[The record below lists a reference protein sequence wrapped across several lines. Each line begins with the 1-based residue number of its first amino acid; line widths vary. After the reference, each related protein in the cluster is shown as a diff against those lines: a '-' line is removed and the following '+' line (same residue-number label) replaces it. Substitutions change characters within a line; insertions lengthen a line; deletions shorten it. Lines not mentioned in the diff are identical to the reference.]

1 MYDVIVVGGGP
12 AGMSAS
18 IYTARKK
25 LKTLLLTE
33 EFGGQAA
40 KSGEVENYLGF
51 KKLSGAE
58 LTSKFQEHIETI
70 GVETKTA
77 AVESIN
83 KLEKGPPAGEAG
95 FEVKSKDETFQAKSI
110 IITSGKVP
118 RPLNIP
124 GEKEF
129 LGKGISYCAT
139 CDGPL
144 FSNKTVAV
152 IGGGNSALDAAIEL
166 EKHAAKVYI
175 LNLNP
180 DFQGDEIRKD
190 HVRESKKIGT
200 ISEAEITEVNGDQ
213 VLKGLKYKNLKS
225 NEIKKLTVDGI
236 FVEIGW
242 TPATEPVK
250 DLVDLDLNDLKEIK
264 IDGDNQT
271 SIPGI
276 FAAGDVTSIKEKQI
290 IIAAGE
296 GAKAALA
303 AWKYLVTNKL
313 LN

>member
-1 MYDVIVVGGGP
+1 MYDCIIIGAGP
-12 AGMSAS
+12 AGMSAA
-18 IYTARKK
+18 IYAARKK

-40 KSGEVENYLGF
+40 KSAEVDNYLGF
-51 KKLSGAE
+51 TKISGAE
-58 LTSKFQEHIETI
+58 LVAKFHEHVDSI

-77 AVESIN
+77 TVESVT
-83 KLEKGPPAGEAG
+83 KQEKF
-95 FEVKSKDETFQAKSI
+95 FEVKTKEETFQVKVI

-144 FSNKTVAV
+144 FNDKTVTV

-166 EKHAAKVYI
+166 EKHASKVYI
-175 LNLNP
+175 LNINE

-190 HVRESKKIGT
+190 HVKASKKIEILSQAQI
-200 ISEAEITEVNGDQ
+200 ISVGGDQ
-213 VLKGLKYKNLKS
+213 VLENLKYKDLKS
-225 NEIKKLTVDGI
+225 AETKDLAVDGI

-242 TPATEPVK
+242 TPATKFVK
-250 DLVDLDLNDLKEIK
+250 DIKLNNLKEIE
-264 IDGDNQT
+264 IDSVNKT
-271 SIPGI
+271 SIDGI
-276 FAAGDVTSIKEKQI
+276 FAAGDVTNIKDKQV

-296 GAKAALA
+296 GAKAALS
-303 AWKYLVTNKL
+303 AWEYIITKK
-313 LN
+313 

>member
-1 MYDVIVVGGGP
+1 MYDVIIIGAGP
-12 AGMSAS
+12 AGMSAG

-33 EFGGQAA
+33 DFGGQAA
-40 KSGEVENYLGF
+40 KSAEVENYLGF
-51 KKLSGAE
+51 TKLSGAE
-58 LTSKFQEHIETI
+58 LIGKFQEHIEAI

-77 AVESIN
+77 AVESVAKQDN
-83 KLEKGPPAGEAG
+83 GLPAGEAG
-95 FEVKSKDETFQAKSI
+95 FEVKIKEETFQAKSI
-110 IITSGKVP
+110 IIASGKVP

-144 FSNKTVAV
+144 FKEKTVAV

-166 EKHAAKVYI
+166 EKYAAKVYI

-190 HVRESKKIGT
+190 HVKASQKIET
-200 ISEAEITEVNGDQ
+200 IAQAQIISVGGDQ
-213 VLKGLKYKNLKS
+213 VLKKLKYKDLKAKA
-225 NEIKKLTVDGI
+225 EKELAVDGI

-242 TPATEPVK
+242 TPATSFIKEIK
-250 DLVDLDLNDLKEIK
+250 LNNLKEIE
-264 IDGDNQT
+264 IDSENKT

-276 FAAGDVTSIKEKQI
+276 FAAGDVTSIKDKQI

-296 GAKAALA
+296 GAKAALS
-303 AWKYLVTNKL
+303 AWEYLVTNRML
-313 LN
+313 

>member
-12 AGMSAS
+12 AGMSAA

-51 KKLSGAE
+51 GKLSGAE
-58 LTSKFQEHIETI
+58 LVSKFQEHIEAI
-70 GVETKTA
+70 GVESKTA
-77 AVESIN
+77 VVESIE
-83 KLEKGPPAGEAG
+83 KLEKG
-95 FEVKSKDETFQAKSI
+95 FEVKTKDETFQAKSV

-129 LGKGISYCAT
+129 LGHGISYCAT

-144 FSNKTVAV
+144 FNNKTVAV

-175 LNLNP
+175 LNLNA

-190 HVRESKKIGT
+190 HVRESEKIET
-200 ISEAEITEVNGDQ
+200 ISEAQISEAIGDQ
-213 VLKGLKYKNLKS
+213 MLKGLKYKDLKS
-225 NEIKKLTVDGI
+225 NIIKELAVDGI

-242 TPATEPVK
+242 TPAIDFIK
-250 DLVDLDLNDLKEIK
+250 DIELNNLKEIE
-264 IDGDNQT
+264 IDSENKT

-276 FAAGDVTSIKEKQI
+276 FAAGDVTNIKDKQI

-296 GAKAALA
+296 GAKAALST
-303 AWKYLVTNKL
+303 WKYLITNKL